1 VNAQLVDVAEIRT
14 GYSFRGRL
22 EPHPTGTI
30 AVIQMKDIDRSNLLR
45 TETLARILAPKDF
58 EKHLVRKGDLLFRC
72 RGQSY
77 SAALVEHALHHA
89 IVASPMMLIRP
100 HGQLVEPAYLRWFLN
115 QVSTHNALASV
126 AAGTAV
132 KIINKTALEKLDIPI
147 PPIEKQRRIAALG
160 ELAQQEAKL
169 TTELAERRQQLMEK
183 TLLQEARREKLTT

>member
-1 VNAQLVDVAEIRT
+1 VNTQLAEIAEIRT

-22 EPHPTGTI
+22 EPHLAGTV

-45 TETLARILAPKDF
+45 TEAIARILAPKDF
-58 EKHLVRKGDLLFRC
+58 EKHLVHKGDLLFRC

-77 SAALVEHALHHA
+77 SAALVEYDLDHA

-100 HGQLVEPAYLRWFLN
+100 HGQLIEPAYLRWFLN
-115 QVSTHNALASV
+115 QASTHNGLASI

-132 KIINKTALEKLDIPI
+132 KIISKTALEKLDIPI
-147 PPIEKQRRIAALG
+147 PPIERQRRIAALG

-169 TTELAERRQQLMEK
+169 TAELAELRQKLLEK
-183 TLLQEARREKLTT
+183 TLMQEAHREN